1 MCRAHLIDDE
11 EYCWPI
17 ERYLGESYNENIA
30 TRDHVFPSLYQYQPQ
45 LTPINADQYQPQLT
59 PINADQY
66 QGQYDPAGTIE
77 SYGELSSIDNNNNTV
92 IDLEM
97 TIGQTSVAAV
107 DGLTGLTDLTVDMD
121 DIFGADS
128 DEELPSLIDE
138 LFSQEEQTNE
148 INTASLIMNTDMSN
162 HDFINSDSIITTD
175 MTITTMS
182 RNEHTIGVSR
192 YSIDL

>member
-30 TRDHVFPSLYQYQPQ
+30 TRDHVFPSLY
-45 LTPINADQYQPQLT
+45 QYQPQLT